1 MKSWDNED
9 SISVFVFHVRK
20 VFVPVVTEN
29 KTGTFFW
36 DTLYMI
42 DLVIS
47 CINSI
52 KKDDFEFFSFLE

>member
-29 KTGTFFW
+29 KTGTFILGHPV
-36 DTLYMI
+36 DTYI
-42 DLVIS
+42 KIS
-47 CINSI
+47 QNGIFYFI
-52 KKDDFEFFSFLE
+52 